1 MSQIDIEI
9 SASWRELGLIS
20 AEDDGRLRFPKV
32 PTVPGLYRFDF
43 EVTQRRYVYVGET
56 VELARRLQHYRTPG
70 PSQRTNQRL
79 NKLISQSIKDGGRVV
94 VAIITDDP
102 TLKINGQQRAADL
115 GLKPERALLENA
127 AIISCQEE
135 GLEILNL

>member
-1 MSQIDIEI
+1 M
-9 SASWRELGLIS
+9 
-20 AEDDGRLRFPKV
+20 DDGGRPNFPKV

-43 EVTQRRYVYVGET
+43 EGAQGRYVYVGET

-70 PSQRTNQRL
+70 PTQRTNQRL
-79 NKLISQSIKDGGRVV
+79 YQLISESITGGGRVA
-94 VAIITDDP
+94 VAIITDGP